1 MDELLLVR
9 HAATLWSGR
18 RYCGRSDPPLSD
30 AGELAAA
37 RLATELGSSLPL
49 GVRIISSLL
58 LRARQTAEA
67 IASAVP
73 GATLEI
79 DERWSETDFG
89 IAEGLTY
96 EELTEAAPNLAAR
109 LASGDVVIDWPGGE
123 SAAALAA
130 RVEAAWQDLTEHRTP
145 AIVVSHGGPL
155 RIAIALATNRA
166 VGDVTVPEPGFVW
179 RPPVISSSVTAP
191 VRDR

>member
-1 MDELLLVR
+1 MDEVLLVR
-9 HAATLWSGR
+9 HAATPWSGR

-30 AGELAAA
+30 AGEAAA
-37 RLATELGSSLPL
+37 GRIAAGLGPLLPS
-49 GVRIISSLL
+49 GVRIVSSPL

-96 EELTEAAPNLAAR
+96 EELTAAAPAIVAR
-109 LASGDVVIDWPGGE
+109 LARGDVAIDWPGGE
-123 SAAALAA
+123 TAAALAA
-130 RVEAAWQDLTEHRTP
+130 RVEEAWRDLSDHRGR

-155 RIAIALATNRA
+155 RMAIALATNRA
-166 VGDVTVPEPGFVW
+166 VGDVAMPEPGAVLHLAMI
-179 RPPVISSSVTAP
+179 PS
-191 VRDR
+191 